1 MDTAKINIH
10 NRDITLRLKAVDHW
24 KISEDDKRGI
34 LDFLKEVAIGK
45 VNKEK
50 KISEAR
56 QSKYLDL
63 LKPPLEFLKKPS
75 TKFEIKDIELFEKNL
90 IKNSIKR
97 KNGEPYS
104 DSTKSGMRRA
114 LQIYLKWKLGIG
126 KGLELT
132 NWLDFKS
139 PRKTP
144 TYLTEKEIEKLYKA
158 CDNAENRFLISV
170 LFDSGAR
177 AEEFHNI
184 RYEDIQLPS
193 QNDAF
198 VKITLKEEYSKT
210 LGRTISLYW
219 EHSLEAVRDYM
230 EQRRQEEIKFNEPIF
245 NKKYDPARKFLNR
258 LGKKILNKNI
268 HYHLFRHSSATFYA
282 SELNRQ
288 QLCIRYGWRFSSDM
302 PDVYISRIGMD
313 SIKVDEK
320 FKGTEIEELRK
331 KLEKRELEHS
341 IKQENLEKKYKELG
355 EQMKEIQKLTLQLKE
370 VRKVK

>member
-34 LDFLKEVAIGK
+34 LDFLKELAIGK
-45 VNKEK
+45 VNKGK
-50 KISEAR
+50 RISEAR

-139 PRKTP
+139 PKKTP
-144 TYLTEKEIEKLYKA
+144 NYLTEKEIEKLYKA